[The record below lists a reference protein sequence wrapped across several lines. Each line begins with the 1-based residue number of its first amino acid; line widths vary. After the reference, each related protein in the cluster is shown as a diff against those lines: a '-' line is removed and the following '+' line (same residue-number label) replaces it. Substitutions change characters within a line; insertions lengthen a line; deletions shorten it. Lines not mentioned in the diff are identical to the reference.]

1 MQQFFALSANENFSR
16 VKRIVCD
23 HPDYLALGY
32 VVPTND
38 RAIQPSATVRVMTF
52 NTKQGCADAQQIVR
66 TIQSEHVEILAMQE
80 VSSGLLDRLHDAG
93 IEDYLPYSV
102 SAQLTW
108 HDNGGVNV
116 LYSVHPLQETT
127 QDLIPIES
135 SSIPAATVDFNG
147 RKVRFGSVHRLLHDQ
162 AIRDYGIK
170 VWIP

>member
-1 MQQFFALSANENFSR
+1 M
-16 VKRIVCD
+16 I
-23 HPDYLALGY
+23 
-32 VVPTND
+32 
-38 RAIQPSATVRVMTF
+38 RAIQPYATVRVMTCSIRS
-52 NTKQGCADAQQIVR
+52 KIVPMR
-66 TIQSEHVEILAMQE
+66 SKSCEQSKASHVEILAMQE

-116 LYSVHPLQETT
+116 LYSAHPLQETT

-147 RKVRFGSVHRLLHDQ
+147 RKVRFGSVHPFSPRPSNQ
-162 AIRDYGIK
+162 GYGIK
-170 VWIP
+170 VWIPVRNYSITIMGNRMC

>member
-1 MQQFFALSANENFSR
+1 
-16 VKRIVCD
+16 
-23 HPDYLALGY
+23 
-32 VVPTND
+32 
-38 RAIQPSATVRVMTF
+38 MTF

-80 VSSGLLDRLHDAG
+80 VPSGLLDRLHDAG

-116 LYSVHPLQETT
+116 LYSAHPLQETT

-135 SSIPAATVDFNG
+135 SSIPARQLISMAEKYDLG
-147 RKVRFGSVHRLLHDQ
+147 RFIRFLHDQ